1 MSSLKTSLS
10 VQQIQLALR
19 NSDLFN
25 QRSDIIVPNLSW
37 SVLPYEADLIG
48 ISRSGQITEVE
59 IKRSIADL
67 RADYRKGHR
76 HDAGCVTYFY
86 YCVPEKL
93 AEKAEKV
100 ILECEQKRYMVPISE
115 KDCPALL
122 LYNEKGKILH
132 TGFGRAKRTGYH
144 ETSPSDRENAGRMA
158 SLRYWNLLE
167 RTIEPEDRGLQK
179 KIRELQ
185 NENRALKGTI
195 ETIEEDYNMLKRMLR
210 YRYPQLWQEFLD
222 VGHSVTHETSS
233 EKTIDP
239 IDTRKNEFIQK
250 IIRKYGL
257 KDREGVEIKTK
268 AVCTDSTS
276 NPHPGD
282 DLITEILY
290 RDHLIAMIY
299 QRRDGMN
306 WTETNCIDLKP
317 LI

>member
-1 MSSLKTSLS
+1 MSNLKTSLS

-48 ISRSGQITEVE
+48 ISKSGQITEVE

-67 RADYRKGHR
+67 RADYKKDHR
-76 HDAGCVTYFY
+76 HDADCVTYFY

-122 LYNEKGKILH
+122 LYNEKGEILH

-144 ETSPSDRENAGRMA
+144 ETGLSDRENAGRMA

-167 RTIEPEDRGLQK
+167 KTIHPEDRGLQK
-179 KIRELQ
+179 KIRDVQ
-185 NENRALKGTI
+185 KENRMMKAVI
-195 ETIEEDYNMLKRMLR
+195 ANIEEDYNVLKRMLR
-210 YRYPQLWQEFLD
+210 YKYPDIWKEFLKMD
-222 VGHSVTHETSS
+222 SPAIEHLKNA
-233 EKTIDP
+233 EK
-239 IDTRKNEFIQK
+239 
-250 IIRKYGL
+250 
-257 KDREGVEIKTK
+257 
-268 AVCTDSTS
+268 
-276 NPHPGD
+276 
-282 DLITEILY
+282 
-290 RDHLIAMIY
+290 
-299 QRRDGMN
+299 
-306 WTETNCIDLKP
+306 
-317 LI
+317 